1 MLGEDGMIKD
11 DGVLSR
17 LGEQH
22 FYLTTTTGGAAGVLA
37 WMEKWL
43 QTEWPELQVHL
54 TSMTEHYSTIAV
66 AGPNS
71 RRVIE
76 KLGCDV
82 DMRREAFPFMT
93 FRSGN
98 LAGVPVTL
106 SRVSF
111 SGELA
116 FEINVDSRYALDTWL
131 KLMEAG
137 REFGITPYG
146 TETMHVL
153 RAEKGYV
160 IVGQD
165 TDGSVTPLDLR
176 MNWLL
181 SRDKDFLGKRSLARS
196 DCSRSDRKQF
206 VGLKPLDG
214 KTVVAEGA
222 QLVSGATG
230 PMSARMR
237 ASPSTTICG
246 HVSSSYFSAVLQ
258 QSIALGLIRSGH
270 TRMGETVLAIGSNG
284 VEVPVEI
291 VSPVF
296 YDPKGERQNAQ

>member
-1 MLGEDGMIKD
+1 M
-11 DGVLSR
+11 
-17 LGEQH
+17 
-22 FYLTTTTGGAAGVLA
+22 
-37 WMEKWL
+37 
-43 QTEWPELQVHL
+43 
-54 TSMTEHYSTIAV
+54 
-66 AGPNS
+66 
-71 RRVIE
+71 
-76 KLGCDV
+76 
-82 DMRREAFPFMT
+82 
-93 FRSGN
+93 
-98 LAGVPVTL
+98 PVTL

-116 FEINVDSRYALDTWL
+116 FEINIDSGYALDTWL

-165 TDGSVTPLDLR
+165 SDGSVTPVDLR

-196 DCSRSDRKQF
+196 DCKRSDRKQF
-206 VGLKPLDG
+206 VGLKPVDG

-222 QLVSGATG
+222 QLVTG
-230 PMSARMR
+230 PPGR
-237 ASPSTTICG
+237 SPAGIPIPISG
-246 HVSSSYFSAVLQ
+246 HVSSSYYSAVLQ
-258 QSIALGLIRSGH
+258 QPIALGLIRSGH
-270 TRMGETVLAIGSNG
+270 TRMGETVLAVGSNG

-296 YDPKGERQNAQ
+296 YDPKGERQNVQ

>member
-1 MLGEDGMIKD
+1 
-11 DGVLSR
+11 
-17 LGEQH
+17 
-22 FYLTTTTGGAAGVLA
+22 
-37 WMEKWL
+37 
-43 QTEWPELQVHL
+43 
-54 TSMTEHYSTIAV
+54 MTEHYSTIAV

-71 RRVIE
+71 RRLIQ
-76 KLGCDV
+76 KLGCDL
-82 DMRREAFPFMT
+82 DIRREAFPFMT

-116 FEINVDSRYALDTWL
+116 FEINIDSGYALDTWL

-165 TDGSVTPLDLR
+165 SDGSVTPADLR

-181 SRDKDFLGKRSLARS
+181 SKDKDFLGKRSLERS
-196 DCSRSDRKQF
+196 DCKRGDRKQL
-206 VGLKPLDG
+206 VGLKPVDG
-214 KTVVAEGA
+214 KTVLAEGA
-222 QLVSGATG
+222 QLVTG
-230 PMSARMR
+230 PPGRIPARIPIPI
-237 ASPSTTICG
+237 SG
-246 HVSSSYFSAVLQ
+246 HVSSSYYSAVLQ
-258 QSIALGLIRSGH
+258 QPIALGLIRSGH
-270 TRMGETVLAIGSNG
+270 SRTGETVLAVGSNG

-296 YDPKGERQNAQ
+296 YDPKGERQNVQ

>member
-1 MLGEDGMIKD
+1 MIKD
-11 DGVLSR
+11 DGVMSR

-22 FYLTTTTGGAAGVLA
+22 FYVTTTTGGAAGVLA

-43 QTEWPELQVHL
+43 QTEWPQLQVHL

-76 KLGCDV
+76 KLGCDL
-82 DMRREAFPFMT
+82 DISREAFPFMT
-93 FRSGN
+93 FRKAN
-98 LAGVPVTL
+98 LESVPVTL

-116 FEINVDSRYALDTWL
+116 FEINIDSRFALDTWL

-137 REFGITPYG
+137 QEFGVTPYG

-165 TDGSVTPLDLR
+165 TDGSVTPVDLR

-181 SRDKDFLGKRSLARS
+181 SKDKDYLGKRSLARS
-196 DCSRSDRKQF
+196 DCTRNDRKQF

-222 QLVSGATG
+222 QLVSEPPGRPPAV
-230 PMSARMR
+230 
-237 ASPSTTICG
+237 ICG
-246 HVSSSYFSAVLQ
+246 HVSSSYYSAVLQ
-258 QSIALGLIRSGH
+258 KPIALGLTRSGH

-284 VEVPVEI
+284 VPVPVEI
-291 VSPVF
+291 VSPAF
-296 YDPKGERQNAQ
+296 YDPKGERQNVE